1 MAIVYKDETGENQDV
16 RVIGHSGSDG
26 TWAWAWPERD
36 LMILYFTQSRGGNSG
51 IRLESKIDEIFI
63 HPELREMNNKT
74 REEYYEYLGSYTA
87 NFGPFRNAEFF
98 VTVQNG
104 GLALDIPNQLIFELN
119 EPDDEGKWQF
129 KLLDQ
134 LGISFEKDEK
144 GNVTKLILYEG
155 EFTYELVKG
164 KPSEVDVYP
173 ADMEKYV
180 GTYETE
186 DPNVTMRVLI
196 VNERLALDIPRQP
209 NTLELYPPDEDG
221 KWYLRLDPSIAI
233 SFNLNEEGE
242 IESLNLHLPDGSMY
256 TRRRI
261 EETN

>member
-1 MAIVYKDETGENQDV
+1 
-16 RVIGHSGSDG
+16 
-26 TWAWAWPERD
+26 
-36 LMILYFTQSRGGNSG
+36 
-51 IRLESKIDEIFI
+51 
-63 HPELREMNNKT
+63 
-74 REEYYEYLGSYTA
+74 
-87 NFGPFRNAEFF
+87 
-98 VTVQNG
+98 
-104 GLALDIPNQLIFELN
+104 
-119 EPDDEGKWQF
+119 
-129 KLLDQ
+129 
-134 LGISFEKDEK
+134 
-144 GNVTKLILYEG
+144 
-155 EFTYELVKG
+155 
-164 KPSEVDVYP
+164 
-173 ADMEKYV
+173 MEKYV

-196 VNERLALDIPRQP
+196 VNERLALDIPGQP